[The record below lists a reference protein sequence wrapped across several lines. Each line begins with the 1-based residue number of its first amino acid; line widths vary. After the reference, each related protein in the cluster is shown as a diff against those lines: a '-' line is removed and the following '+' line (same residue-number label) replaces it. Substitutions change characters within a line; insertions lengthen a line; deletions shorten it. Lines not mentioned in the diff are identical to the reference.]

1 MIMLLKQKFTGQTKN
16 RVHQFLVVHLIGIY
30 VMYTKLILHVLMVIH
45 HPMAATP
52 MLMDLQAT
60 LGHPF
65 VHAKN
70 GMNSIGI
77 QPILNVLNVIRN
89 HPFNDGKLLI
99 SNAVRFVFFSFILLN
114 IKGKFLKLLKIN
126 SIFQFCKPLPLRSG
140 SKWQLNS
147 TP

>member
-1 MIMLLKQKFTGQTKN
+1 
-16 RVHQFLVVHLIGIY
+16 
-30 VMYTKLILHVLMVIH
+30 MVIH
-45 HPMAATP
+45 RRMAATP
-52 MLMDLQAT
+52 MLMDLQAP
-60 LGHPF
+60 LRHPF

-77 QPILNVLNVIRN
+77 QAILNVLNVIRN

-114 IKGKFLKLLKIN
+114 IKGKFLKLLKVT
-126 SIFQFCKPLPLRSG
+126 SIFQVRKPLPLRSG